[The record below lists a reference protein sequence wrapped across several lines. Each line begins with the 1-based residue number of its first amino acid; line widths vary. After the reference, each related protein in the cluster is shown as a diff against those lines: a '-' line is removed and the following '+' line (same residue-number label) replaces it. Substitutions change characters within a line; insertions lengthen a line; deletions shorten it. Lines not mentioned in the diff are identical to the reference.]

1 MHPRNVKT
9 QPHLTLDMRN
19 RLYDLPPLNQLEA
32 FEAAA
37 RHLSFTKAAEELSLT
52 QSAVSRQ
59 IAAVE
64 QHFEVALF
72 RRLHRALLLTE
83 DGQTL
88 HRAVSEV
95 LARLHQVSGRLRA
108 AGRVKTVVV
117 TTTPGFAGLWLIP
130 RLAAF
135 VASHPDVDVR
145 ISAGYQLINL
155 NRDGVDVAVRYKTEE
170 AAGPG
175 AMRLFG
181 EQFVP
186 VCSPELL
193 RLPAT
198 PLAVPQDLRH
208 HVLLHLESDG
218 DAHSPDW
225 PMWLRIMQIGDLK
238 PAGTLHF
245 SQYDQIIQAAVSGQ
259 GVALGRLPLVAGLIE
274 QNKLVAPFKSALCSP
289 RGYFLVQSDAGSR
302 KAEVQE
308 FVAWLRT
315 EADATARGRGSAG
328 AAVPAT
334 APAPGSSD
342 RPGPAPA

>member
-1 MHPRNVKT
+1 
-9 QPHLTLDMRN
+9 MRN

-37 RHLSFTKAAEELSLT
+37 RHLSFTKAADELSLT

-59 IAAVE
+59 IASVE
-64 QHFEVALF
+64 QHFERALF
-72 RRLHRALLLTE
+72 RRQHRALVLTE

-88 HRAVSEV
+88 YRATAEV
-95 LARLHQVSGRLRA
+95 LARLHQVSGALRA

-130 RLAAF
+130 RLATF
-135 VASHPDVDVR
+135 VAAHPDVDVR
-145 ISAGYQLINL
+145 ISAGYQLVNL

-175 AMRLFG
+175 VLRLFG

-186 VCSPELL
+186 VCSPALMHS
-193 RLPAT
+193 AST
-198 PLAVPQDLRH
+198 PLAEPQDLRH
-208 HVLLHLESDG
+208 HVLLHLQSDG

-238 PAGTLHF
+238 PAGTMHF
-245 SQYDQIIQAAVSGQ
+245 SQYDQAIQAAVNGQ
-259 GVALGRLPLVAGLIE
+259 GVALGRLPLVASLIE
-274 QNKLVAPFKSALCSP
+274 QGKLVSPFKGALGSP
-289 RGYFLVQSDAGSR
+289 RGYFLVQSDAASR
-302 KAEVQE
+302 KTEVQE

-315 EADATARGRGSAG
+315 EADATARGR
-328 AAVPAT
+328 
-334 APAPGSSD
+334 APA
-342 RPGPAPA
+342 